1 MPGVSRAILWGGAS
15 AGTLDLLA
23 AFTVYGLRGAPPLRI
38 LQSIASGLLGGSA
51 FEGGLVTAAL
61 GAGLHFVIATGAAAT
76 YVLASRRLDV
86 LVRRPWAWGAA
97 FGVAVYLFMN
107 FVVLPLSAVAKR
119 PFSAEMAAILVVVHV
134 FCVGLPIAFAARRH
148 SR

>member
-1 MPGVSRAILWGGAS
+1 MASVSRAILLGGAS
-15 AGTLDLLA
+15 AGVLDIFA
-23 AFTVYGLRGAPPLRI
+23 AFTVYGLRGVPPVRI
-38 LQSIASGLLGGSA
+38 LQSIASGLLGGAA
-51 FEGGLVTAAL
+51 FEGGVATAAL
-61 GAGLHFVIATGAAAT
+61 GAALHFVIATGAAAT
-76 YVLASRRLDV
+76 YTLASRKLDV
-86 LVRRPWAWGAA
+86 LVRRPWAAGAA

-119 PFSAEMAAILVVVHV
+119 PFSPEMAAIMVVVHV